1 MSDNNEYTLDDLNN
15 GKTLYEFVQEQL
27 KDLDTADLSDEVS
40 DDIITDITPEVV
52 YFWTR
57 LYLKEENPNVEI
69 GDWVNITYT
78 TSGEKLKCQFFA
90 YGKTGLDRN
99 HDDELINFN
108 SEDDK
113 KVLCLM
119 VEEKVVNESEDI
131 PFIRTLFK
139 LGRHYEYQLVKRDE
153 LQFVVERNGVILDYF
168 DSDF

>member
-40 DDIITDITPEVV
+40 DEIITDITPEVV

>member
-1 MSDNNEYTLDDLNN
+1 MSDNKEFTLNDLNN

-27 KDLDTADLSDEVS
+27 MGVDTTELPDEVS
-40 DDIITDITPEVV
+40 DGVLIDVTPEVV

-57 LYLKEENPNVEI
+57 LYLKDENPNIEI
-69 GDWVNITYT
+69 GDTVYINYT
-78 TSGEKLKCQFFA
+78 PSGEKLKTQFFA

-108 SEDDK
+108 AEDDK

-153 LQFVVERNGVILDYF
+153 LQFVIERNGVLLDYF

>member
-1 MSDNNEYTLDDLNN
+1 MSDNKEFTLNDLNN

-27 KDLDTADLSDEVS
+27 MEVDTTDLTDDVSDEV
-40 DDIITDITPEVV
+40 ITDITPEVV

-57 LYLKEENPNVEI
+57 LYLKDENPNIEI
-69 GDWVNITYT
+69 GDIVNITYT
-78 TSGEKLKCQFFA
+78 PSGEKLKTQFFA

-108 SEDDK
+108 AEDDK

>member
-1 MSDNNEYTLDDLNN
+1 MSDNKEYTLDDLNN

-27 KDLDTADLSDEVS
+27 KDLDTDDLSDEVS
-40 DDIITDITPEVV
+40 DEIITDITPEVV

-78 TSGEKLKCQFFA
+78 PSGEKLKCQFFA
-90 YGKTGLDRN
+90 YGKTGLERD

-119 VEEKVVNESEDI
+119 VEEKIVNESEDI
-131 PFIRTLFK
+131 QFIRTLFK

-153 LQFVVERNGVILDYF
+153 LQFVVERNGVLLDYF

>member
-1 MSDNNEYTLDDLNN
+1 MSDNKEFTLNDLNN

-27 KDLDTADLSDEVS
+27 MEVDTTELPDEVS
-40 DDIITDITPEVV
+40 DGVLIDVTPEVV

-57 LYLKEENPNVEI
+57 LYLKDENPNIEI
-69 GDWVNITYT
+69 GDTVYINYT
-78 TSGEKLKCQFFA
+78 PSGEKLKTQFFA

-108 SEDDK
+108 AEDDK